1 MDWFSRQSQTG
12 CICLTFLQGVFSS
25 FFQWVLKMSVCWVAY
40 SHWLHFLDFS
50 PLCVF
55 RCVLKLPA
63 WDYVFSYMCPLSTWI
78 RSCIVTLVAFVW
90 LFSTVRFQMF
100 TQRAWI
106 SAGKV
111 TQAAFFSYSPPCIF
125 KSLVKS
131 PAWKKAYS
139 HRLHLFGI
147 LHCVFSNVCSKCLNK
162 MIQSCIVCICWTFS
176 SVCVQMSPQIACLRE
191 GIFTLVAFIPFLVTV
206 CCQMFVQ
213 NACTRGN
220 KVALAAFVWLFP
232 SVRFQMGSQN
242 ACMWGCISQK
252 AAPRLLRAREVRATI
267 SRKLCSSILYL
278 FITSL
283 LQFDVAHGHWA
294 GFALCGPPPCSP
306 R

>member
-1 MDWFSRQSQTG
+1 
-12 CICLTFLQGVFSS
+12 
-25 FFQWVLKMSVCWVAY
+25 MSVCWVAY

-90 LFSTVRFQMF
+90 LFLTVRFQMF

-252 AAPRLLRAREVRATI
+252 AAPRLLRGQGNHLQKVV
-267 SRKLCSSILYL
+267 
-278 FITSL
+278 L
-283 LQFDVAHGHWA
+283 LHLLHLIPLHHQQVFE
-294 GFALCGPPPCSP
+294 
-306 R
+306 

>member
-176 SVCVQMSPQIACLRE
+176 CHLPKLSLEWCL
-191 GIFTLVAFIPFLVTV
+191 VS
-206 CCQMFVQ
+206 
-213 NACTRGN
+213 
-220 KVALAAFVWLFP
+220 W
-232 SVRFQMGSQN
+232 
-242 ACMWGCISQK
+242 
-252 AAPRLLRAREVRATI
+252 
-267 SRKLCSSILYL
+267 
-278 FITSL
+278 
-283 LQFDVAHGHWA
+283 
-294 GFALCGPPPCSP
+294 
-306 R
+306 